1 MKTIHYISIFAAALL
16 CVSCNDSFL
25 ECGPQDQLSDANF
38 WQTEEHLKSVAN
50 TFSICLVGKDWLNKT
65 EQLADSAPWAAPG
78 SYRNIGAGKYNSALS
93 QINSYWELGYRTIGG
108 VNYFLNNYNRAV
120 NVSKE
125 IRERYAAEAYFYR
138 AYCYWML
145 TSFFGD
151 VPYITD
157 ELDVDH
163 PDVYRGRD
171 KREDVIKNTTKD
183 LEDHL
188 SALPEYIPAASAEF
202 GRISQTTAYA
212 LLSRIYLHNGMW
224 QEAVTAAENA
234 MKSDYHELYTLAAPE
249 KPEDAAKF
257 HKEDAYGSMF
267 RNEGRASR
275 NAANRETLLAFVYN
289 YDLGESARSSHNLSR
304 ECWEFN
310 DYSRW
315 LPTQS
320 MVNCYLTDEGE
331 IWDPNSISTYEEIFE
346 HRDPRL
352 KQSILAPGTPWE
364 GGQSGDINS
373 TDPKIYTYPKFENDK
388 KGAMTGTGYY
398 MRKYVEPS
406 TVQYVGHDD
415 NDIVL
420 IRYAEV
426 LLNYAEAKMELGTL
440 TQTDLDKS
448 INLLR
453 DRVGM
458 VHMKL
463 DKLPAGSDIRTEI
476 YRERRVELFFEGQR
490 FFDLR
495 RWKQGPLFGEDL
507 LGVAREWL
515 DESRLKEGVLDGITN
530 WKEIDGKHYIVLET
544 DRIFQDKHY
553 LFPVPF
559 KQMQL
564 NPNLAPNN
572 TGW

>member
-1 MKTIHYISIFAAALL
+1 MKTIHYISFFVAAIL
-16 CVSCNDSFL
+16 CISCNDSFL
-25 ECGPQDQLSDANF
+25 ECGSQDQLTDMNF
-38 WQTEEHLKSVAN
+38 WQTEAHLASVAN
-50 TFSICLVGKDWLNKT
+50 TFTSSLSGKDWLNKT
-65 EQLADSAPWAAPG
+65 EAMAESAPWAA
-78 SYRNIGAGKYNSALS
+78 STA
-93 QINSYWELGYRTIGG
+93 YRTIGG
-108 VNYFLNNYNRAV
+108 GNFSTDIDQINSFWTVAYKGIGRTNYFLANYNRAV
-120 NVSKE
+120 GVSKE

-138 AYCYWML
+138 AYNYWLL
-145 TSFFGD
+145 TSYFGD

-171 KREDVIKNTTKD
+171 KREDVIKNITKD

-188 SALPEYIPAASAEF
+188 SALPEYIQAASAEF

-234 MKSDYHELYTLAAPE
+234 MKSSYYKLYNTGKPDEDYVDLFNY
-249 KPEDAAKF
+249 K
-257 HKEDAYGSMF
+257 
-267 RNEGRASR
+267 GRASR
-275 NAANRETLLAFVYN
+275 NAANCETLLAFVYN
-289 YDLGESARSSHNLSR
+289 YDLGESARTSHNLSR
-304 ECWEFN
+304 ECWVPN
-310 DYSRW
+310 DYARFV
-315 LPTQS
+315 PTQS
-320 MVNCYLTDEGE
+320 QVNCYLTDEGK
-331 IWDPNSISTYEEIFE
+331 IWDPSSVSTYEEIFE

-352 KQSILAPGTPWE
+352 KQSILAPGTSWT
-364 GGQSGDINS
+364 GGASGDKLNS
-373 TDPKIYTYPKFENDK
+373 DPSIFTYPKFDNSKE
-388 KGAMTGTGYY
+388 GCMTYTGYY

-448 INLLR
+448 VNLLR

-458 VHMKL
+458 VHLKL

-476 YRERRVELFFEGQR
+476 YRERRVELFFEGHR
-490 FFDLR
+490 YFDLK
-495 RWKQGPLFGEDL
+495 RWKQGELLGQDL
-507 LGVAREWL
+507 LGTKREWM
-515 DESRLKEGVLDGITN
+515 DESRLTANLDNMN
-530 WKEIDGKHYIVLET
+530 WKTLEDGGHYVILET
-544 DRIFQDKHY
+544 GRRFDDPKHY